1 MIGSPARSH
10 RQDQSLTKTI
20 TTSSPPPPP
29 LSTMNHGTAHA
40 GHNMPTSGGGPRCSM
55 NMLWSVSLSGCISPL
70 LTNPFFLPN
79 YRNTDIIN
87 TCVVFRSWHIHTH
100 TQFVLSLLAIV
111 LLGVFYEYLR
121 VVQRGLDRRIA
132 LGLTAAKGKIRVPSR
147 GSSPGAEGAEG
158 SEDTLLGGRNG
169 RVVRSALNG

>member
-10 RQDQSLTKTI
+10 RQDQSLTRTI
-20 TTSSPPPPP
+20 TTSSPPPP

-55 NMLWSVSLSGCISPL
+55 NMLWSVSLSGCIFPL

-87 TCVVFRSWHIHTH
+87 TCIVFRSWHIHTH

-158 SEDTLLGGRNG
+158 SEDSLLGGRNG